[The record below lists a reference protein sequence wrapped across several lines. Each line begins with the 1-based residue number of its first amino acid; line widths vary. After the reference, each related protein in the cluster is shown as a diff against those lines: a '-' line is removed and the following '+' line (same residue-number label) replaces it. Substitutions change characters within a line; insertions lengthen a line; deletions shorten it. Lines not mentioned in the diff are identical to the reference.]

1 MSTHAATQSD
11 VALAAG
17 VSRSLVSLALAGSP
31 KVARETRE
39 RIEKVA
45 RDLGY
50 RVNVAASSLARQ
62 SSSIIG
68 LVLPNLRNAFF
79 ERMARCLNEAASQR
93 GMTLFVTVGSED
105 PVALH
110 RAIDSLLG
118 VRVAG
123 IAMVSPWLS
132 GQDVVAVGEE
142 VATCVIGR
150 RSPGGRIDA
159 VHIDERAA
167 AGLVVDH
174 LKERGASSLV
184 YVRPRAGDETS
195 RHEREIAL
203 ADAAAEAGLPLAVHG
218 CADDAGPAVRAAV
231 STHPEPLG
239 LVMHNDVL
247 AIDAVPALRTA
258 HRDEDSPVLIAS
270 YDNTYLAQ
278 REEFSLTSINQPEP
292 VMAAQAIELICRRAG
307 LGAQDA
313 LAADEPARSVVL
325 APTLAI
331 RSSSAQ

>member
-1 MSTHAATQSD
+1 M
-11 VALAAG
+11 
-17 VSRSLVSLALAGSP
+17 
-31 KVARETRE
+31 
-39 RIEKVA
+39 A

-50 RVNVAASSLARQ
+50 RVNVSASSLARR
-62 SSSIIG
+62 SSTIIG

-79 ERMARCLNEAASQR
+79 ERMARCLNEAASDR

-123 IAMVSPWLS
+123 IAMVSPWLT
-132 GQDVVAVGEE
+132 GEDVVAVGEE

-150 RSPGGRIDA
+150 KTPGGRIDA

-167 AGLVVDH
+167 AGLVVEH
-174 LKERGASSLV
+174 LRERGASSLV
-184 YVRPRAGDETS
+184 YVRPRSGDETS

-203 ADAAAEAGLPLAVHG
+203 TGAAEEAGLPLVVYG
-218 CADDAGPAVRAAV
+218 CHDEAGPAVRAAV

-247 AIDAVPALRTA
+247 AIDAVPALRA
-258 HRDEDSPVLIAS
+258 VHRSQDSPVFIAS

-292 VMAAQAIELICRRAG
+292 VMAARAIEFICQRAG
-307 LGAQDA
+307 LDSQVT
-313 LAADEPARSVVL
+313 LPADEPARSVVL

-331 RSSSAQ
+331 RASSAR